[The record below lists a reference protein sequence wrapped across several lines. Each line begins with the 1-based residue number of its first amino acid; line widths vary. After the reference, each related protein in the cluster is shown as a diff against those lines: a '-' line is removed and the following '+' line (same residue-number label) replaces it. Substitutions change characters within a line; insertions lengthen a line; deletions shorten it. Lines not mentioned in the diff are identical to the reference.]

1 VSEPSE
7 AFSNEHT
14 IDVVAEKGDIDENGH
29 VSNLVYLR
37 WVQDAAIAHSTAV
50 GWDHA
55 AYKRVGAAFFVV
67 RHEIDYLGAAFEG
80 ETLKVTTVV
89 TTWSAA
95 TSERRTRIVRASDD
109 KLLARCVTK
118 WAFVGLNGRPR
129 RIIPEVVEAFRRR

>member
-1 VSEPSE
+1 MSTE
-7 AFSNEHT
+7 AFSDEHT
-14 IDVVAEKGDIDENGH
+14 IDVVALPSDIDENGH

-50 GWDHA
+50 GWDHE
-55 AYKRVGAAFFVV
+55 AYKRAGAAFFVV

-80 ETLKVTTVV
+80 EALQVTTVV

-95 TSERRTRIVRASDD
+95 TSERRTRIVRPSDG

>member
-1 VSEPSE
+1 VSE
-7 AFSNEHT
+7 AFSDEHT
-14 IDVVAEKGDIDENGH
+14 IEVVAQPSDIDENGH

-37 WVQDAAIAHSTAV
+37 WVQDAAVAHSTAV
-50 GWDHA
+50 GWDVA
-55 AYKRVGAAFFVV
+55 AYKRAGAAFFVV
-67 RHEIDYLGAAFEG
+67 RHEIDYLGASYEG
-80 ETLKVTTVV
+80 EVLKVTTVV

-95 TSERRTRIVRASDD
+95 TSERRTRIVRSSDE